1 MSVFR
6 RIVLF
11 AFLVL
16 AVAIISCSTDSV
28 QVHSATTW
36 PESFGFGRLA
46 TSREIDSLDIDVSPD
61 GAGLPRGAGRSSI
74 GKEIYGKKCAV
85 CHGETGTEGPFD
97 KLVAFPA
104 ANDSL
109 KRATKAIGTYWPYA
123 TTLYDYINRAM
134 PYNTPGTLTP
144 DEVYSLTAFLLHMNG
159 IIDSTIVIDERTLPL
174 VEMPARNLF
183 VEDDRRGGA
192 EVK

>member
-1 MSVFR
+1 
-6 RIVLF
+6 
-11 AFLVL
+11 
-16 AVAIISCSTDSV
+16 
-28 QVHSATTW
+28 
-36 PESFGFGRLA
+36 
-46 TSREIDSLDIDVSPD
+46 
-61 GAGLPRGAGRSSI
+61 
-74 GKEIYGKKCAV
+74 
-85 CHGETGTEGPFD
+85 
-97 KLVAFPA
+97 
-104 ANDSL
+104 
-109 KRATKAIGTYWPYA
+109 
-123 TTLYDYINRAM
+123 M